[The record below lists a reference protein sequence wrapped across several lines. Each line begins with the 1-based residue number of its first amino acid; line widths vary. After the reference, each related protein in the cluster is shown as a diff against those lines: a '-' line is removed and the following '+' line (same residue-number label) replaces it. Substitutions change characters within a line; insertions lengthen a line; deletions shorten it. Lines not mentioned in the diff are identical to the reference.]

1 MQSTLVGIDVAART
15 LEVRLQRPN
24 GEERA
29 YELANE
35 HKGHRELIKLLTR
48 RRGRARV
55 AFESTG
61 VYHLDLAL
69 ALHEAHG
76 IEVMVVNPRAA
87 RDFARA
93 AMQRSK
99 TDSLDAAVL
108 LDFVR
113 RMPFKAWTPPSREA
127 FELRMLAR
135 RISRRTKAR
144 AQEKNR
150 FHATERAGSQV
161 VCHDIK
167 LEIRHTNRRIIA
179 LQSAALALI
188 RKTPRLSK
196 QFTHLTSLRGI
207 GKASAILI
215 LAEICVL
222 PKDMKPR
229 QWVAHAGLDPRILQS
244 GTSLNAQA
252 SISKMGN
259 RNLRAA
265 LFMPALVA
273 VRYEPSVKAFY
284 DKLIAK
290 QKLPLQ
296 ALVAVMRKLLH
307 SIHGMLRTGTD
318 FDGMKFYAIPKS
330 A

>member
-15 LEVRLQRPN
+15 LEVRLQRPK
-24 GEERA
+24 GEEEA

-69 ALHEAHG
+69 ALHEAPG

-93 AMQRSK
+93 FMQRSK

-108 LDFVR
+108 LEFVR
-113 RMPFKAWTPPSREA
+113 RMPFKAWTPPTREA
-127 FELRMLAR
+127 FELRTLAR

-150 FHATERAGSQV
+150 LHATERTGCRT
-161 VCHDIK
+161 VCHDIE

-179 LQSAALALI
+179 LQSAALDLVW
-188 RKTPRLSK
+188 KTPKLRK
-196 QFTHLTSLRGI
+196 QLAHLTSLRGI
-207 GKASAILI
+207 GEASAILI

>member
-1 MQSTLVGIDVAART
+1 VQNTLVGIDVAART

-24 GEERA
+24 GEETA

-35 HKGHRELIKLLTR
+35 AKGHRELIKLLTR

-55 AFESTG
+55 AFEASG
-61 VYHLDLAL
+61 VYHLNLAL
-69 ALHEAHG
+69 ALHEAPG

-93 AMQRSK
+93 SLQRSK
-99 TDSLDAAVL
+99 TDSLDAATL
-108 LDFVR
+108 LEFVR
-113 RMPFKAWTPPSREA
+113 RMPFKTWTPPSREA
-127 FELRMLAR
+127 LELRTIAR

-150 FHATERAGSQV
+150 LHANERVGSQT
-161 VCHDIK
+161 VCQDIQ
-167 LEIRHTNRRIIA
+167 LEIRHANRRILA
-179 LQSAALALI
+179 LQSAALDLVWKSPKLRQQLAL
-188 RKTPRLSK
+188 
-196 QFTHLTSLRGI
+196 LTSLRGI
-207 GKASAILI
+207 GKVSAILI

-252 SISKMGN
+252 SISRMGN

-273 VRYEPSVKAFY
+273 VRHEPSVKAFY
-284 DKLIAK
+284 EKLIAK
-290 QKLPLQ
+290 GKLPLQ

-307 SIHGMLRTGTD
+307 SIHGMIRTGTD
-318 FDGMKFYAIPKS
+318 FDGTKFYAF